1 MATDNSFY
9 FASVRRMLIAFATL
23 FDDMYILRKNK
34 YGITEKTLKIP
45 FEYGSKQHW
54 YRKLQEANQRQE
66 GRAKVNLTLPRMSFV
81 LRQAAY
87 DAQRKRNTMNSI
99 RYITDEGEKK
109 RQLAPVPYNL
119 EVEMNVLAN
128 TMEDLLM
135 IFEQI
140 VPMFSPQINLR
151 IRELDEMDIWSD
163 LDITLSGPPTF
174 DDNVEETFET
184 NRLVSVT
191 FNCLLKG
198 NIYPPTRDN
207 KIIHQAI
214 VDQFDQN
221 QYLESVVVTANDI
234 ESGADDKIDSTT
246 EILDRE
252 L

>member
-1 MATDNSFY
+1 MAAGDNSFY

-23 FDDMYILRKNK
+23 FDDMYILRKNED
-34 YGITEKTLKIP
+34 GTTNKTIKIP

-54 YRKLQEANQRQE
+54 YRKIQETERQQDD
-66 GRAKVNLTLPRMSFV
+66 RVNVNLVLPRISFV

-99 RYITDEGEKK
+99 RYLTDTGEQK
-109 RQLAPVPYNL
+109 RQLTPVPYNL
-119 EVEMNVLAN
+119 EVEMNVYAN
-128 TMEDLLM
+128 NMEDLLM

-163 LDITLSGPPTF
+163 LDITLSGPPQF
-174 DDNVEETFET
+174 DDNVEESFET
-184 NRLVSVT
+184 NRILSAT

-207 KIIHQAI
+207 KVIHQAI
-214 VDQFDQN
+214 VDHFDNN
-221 QYLESVVVTANDI
+221 QYLESVIVTAD
-234 ESGADDKIDSTT
+234 
-246 EILDRE
+246 EIPE
-252 L
+252 Q